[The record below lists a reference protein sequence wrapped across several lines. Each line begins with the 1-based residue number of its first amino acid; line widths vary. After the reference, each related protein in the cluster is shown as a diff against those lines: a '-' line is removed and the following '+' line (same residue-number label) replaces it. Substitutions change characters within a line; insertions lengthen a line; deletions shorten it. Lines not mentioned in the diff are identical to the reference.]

1 VVTHRIGAL
10 RQRLTPRTIRF
21 VIFCVLLVTAGW
33 RVSYHRDWFLFYLQQ
48 DKIVR
53 DLDAFASALRQTGL
67 PMEAAG
73 TIPDRGKNIPL
84 WLIGKPALH
93 PGRKTVCLMGSIHG
107 NEPAGAQALLE
118 LGQDMARQPAHYADL
133 NYVMLPLANPWGWAR
148 DLRRNSNNQDIAR
161 EFVGGRSPESD
172 LVKKVLVQAHCDLLV
187 DLHEDRVHEGF
198 YLLAYAPASLP
209 AVQAAVTAIE
219 TRSGIA
225 RATKPPQGV
234 WHVPESGFK
243 DIGLPTASLW
253 ARKNGVPWSLI
264 VEVHDGYTLE
274 QRVKLL
280 TLAVEELSKLLPM
293 PG

>member
-1 VVTHRIGAL
+1 VVAHRLGAL
-10 RQRLTPRTIRF
+10 RQRLSPRTIRF
-21 VIFCVLLVTAGW
+21 TIFCIFLASADW
-33 RVSYHRDWFLFYLQQ
+33 CVSYYRDWFLFYLQQ
-48 DKIVR
+48 DKVVR
-53 DLDAFASALRQTGL
+53 DLDAFASALHQTHL
-67 PMEAAG
+67 PMVTAG
-73 TIPDRGKNIPL
+73 TLSYAGKDIEL
-84 WLIGKPALH
+84 WVLHKPALH
-93 PGRKTVCLMGSIHG
+93 PGSKTVCLMGSIHG
-107 NEPAGAQALLE
+107 NEPAGSQTLLE
-118 LGQDMARQPAHYADL
+118 LGLEMSRNPERYANL
-133 NYVMLPLANPWGWAR
+133 NYVMIPLANPWGWAR
-148 DLRRNSNNQDIAR
+148 DLRRNANNQDIAR

-172 LVKKVLVQAHCDLLV
+172 LVKNVLVQAHCDLLV